1 MTFVKS
7 AAISSME
14 DPLKLL
20 TNLKSLKNINEKI
33 ENSDKLKEKSET
45 ETESNSSL
53 RRLLGLK
60 DFGSES
66 MDEEE

>member
-1 MTFVKS
+1 VVFVKS

-20 TNLKSLKNINEKI
+20 TNLKSLKI
-33 ENSDKLKEKSET
+33 ENSDKLKEKSQRER
-45 ETESNSSL
+45 ERESNSSL

-66 MDEEE
+66 MDDG